1 VSTTIHI
8 AVMIDASPDTV
19 WRAIEQIET
28 HVEWMADAET
38 ITFRSEAHSGVG
50 AEFDCLTKVG
60 PLRTTDRFVVTRWDP
75 GVAMG
80 IEHRGAV
87 TGIGEFTLAPVDG
100 PTGVGTRTQFTWEE
114 TLRFP
119 WWLGGPVGEV
129 VGKPVL
135 ERIWKGNLR
144 RLKAKVEQPSVA

>member
-1 VSTTIHI
+1 MR
-8 AVMIDASPDTV
+8 AVE
-19 WRAIEQIET
+19 RIES
-28 HVEWMADAET
+28 HVDWMADAET
-38 ITFRSEAHSGVG
+38 ITFRSDAHAGVG

-87 TGIGEFTLAPVDG
+87 TGTGEFTLAPVDG
-100 PTGVGTRTQFTWEE
+100 GTRTQFTWEE

-119 WWLGGPVGEV
+119 WGSAARLARSRAGPCSNWSGRATS
-129 VGKPVL
+129 G
-135 ERIWKGNLR
+135 
-144 RLKAKVEQPSVA
+144 A

>member
-1 VSTTIHI
+1 MSTTIHI
-8 AVMIDASPDTV
+8 AVMIDATPDAV
-19 WRAIEQIET
+19 WRAVERIES
-28 HVEWMADAET
+28 HVDWMADAET
-38 ITFRSEAHSGVG
+38 ITFRSEAHAGVG

-60 PLRTTDRFVVTRWDP
+60 PLHTTDRFVVTRWDP

-87 TGIGEFTLAPVDG
+87 TGTGEFTLAPVDG
-100 PTGVGTRTQFTWEE
+100 GVRTQFTWEE

-129 VGKPVL
+129 AGKPVL
-135 ERIWKGNLR
+135 EQIWKGNLR

>member
-1 VSTTIHI
+1 MSITIHI
-8 AVMIDASPDTV
+8 AVMIDATPDAV
-19 WRAIEQIET
+19 WRTVERIES
-28 HVEWMADAET
+28 HVDWMADAET
-38 ITFRSEAHSGVG
+38 ITFRSEAHAGVG

-60 PLRTTDRFVVTRWDP
+60 PLHTTDRFVVTRWDP

-87 TGIGEFTLAPVDG
+87 TGTGEFTLAPVDG
-100 PTGVGTRTQFTWEE
+100 GVRTQFTWEE

>member
-1 VSTTIHI
+1 MSTTIHI
-8 AVMIDASPDTV
+8 AVMIDATPDAV
-19 WRAIEQIET
+19 WRTVERIES
-28 HVEWMADAET
+28 HVDWMADAET
-38 ITFRSEAHSGVG
+38 ITFRSEAHAGVG

-60 PLRTTDRFVVTRWDP
+60 PLHTTDRFVVTRWDP

-87 TGIGEFTLAPVDG
+87 TGTGEFTLAPVDG
-100 PTGVGTRTQFTWEE
+100 GVRTQFTWEE

>member
-1 VSTTIHI
+1 MSVRIRI
-8 AVMIDASPDTV
+8 AVLIEAPPDDV
-19 WRAIEQIET
+19 WRAVEEIET
-28 HVEWMADAET
+28 HVEWMADAES

-87 TGIGEFTLAPVDG
+87 TGTGEFTLAPVDDPRG
-100 PTGVGTRTQFTWEE
+100 SPSTQFTWEE
-114 TLRFP
+114 VLTFP
-119 WWLGGPVGEV
+119 WWMGGPAGEFA
-129 VGKPVL
+129 GKPVL
-135 ERIWKGNLR
+135 ERIWRANLR
-144 RLKAKVEQPSVA
+144 RLKAKVERSR

>member
-1 VSTTIHI
+1 MSTTIHI
-8 AVMIDASPDTV
+8 AVMIDADPDTV
-19 WRAIEQIET
+19 WRAVERIES
-28 HVEWMADAET
+28 HVDWMADAET
-38 ITFRSEAHSGVG
+38 ITFRSDAHSGVG

-87 TGIGEFTLAPVDG
+87 TGTGEFTLTPVDG
-100 PTGVGTRTQFTWEE
+100 PGGAGAGTQFTWKE

-129 VGKPVL
+129 AGKPVL
-135 ERIWKGNLR
+135 ELIWKGNLR

>member
-1 VSTTIHI
+1 MSTTIHI
-8 AVMIDASPDTV
+8 AVMIDADPDAV
-19 WRAIEQIET
+19 WRAVERIES
-28 HVEWMADAET
+28 HVDWMADAET

-50 AEFDCLTKVG
+50 AEFDCLTKIG
-60 PLRTTDRFVVTRWDP
+60 PLHTTDRFVVTRWDP

-87 TGIGEFTLAPVDG
+87 TGTGEFTLAPVDG
-100 PTGVGTRTQFTWEE
+100 PVGAGARTQFTWEE

-144 RLKAKVEQPSVA
+144 RLKTKVERPSVA

>member
-1 VSTTIHI
+1 MSVTIKVGITI
-8 AVMIDASPDTV
+8 AASPADV
-19 WRAIEQIET
+19 WAAVERIESHT
-28 HVEWMADAET
+28 EWMLDAER
-38 ITFRSEAHSGVG
+38 ITFRTEQHAGVG
-50 AEFDCLTKVG
+50 AEFDCLTRVG
-60 PLRTTDRFVVTRWDP
+60 PLSTTDHFAVTRWEP

-87 TGIGEFTLAPVDG
+87 TGTGEFTLAPVDG
-100 PTGVGTRTQFTWEE
+100 PVGAGTRTQFTWEE

-129 VGKPVL
+129 AGKPVL
-135 ERIWKGNLR
+135 ELIWKGNLR

>member
-1 VSTTIHI
+1 VSITIHI
-8 AVMIDASPDTV
+8 AVMIDATPDAV
-19 WRAIEQIET
+19 WRTVERIES
-28 HVEWMADAET
+28 HVDWMADAET
-38 ITFRSEAHSGVG
+38 ITFRSEAHAGVG

-60 PLRTTDRFVVTRWDP
+60 PLHTTDRFVVTRWDP

-87 TGIGEFTLAPVDG
+87 TGTGEFTLAPVDG
-100 PTGVGTRTQFTWEE
+100 GVRTQFTWEE

-119 WWLGGPVGEV
+119 WWLGGPVGKV